1 MATENNPAMIMEL
14 DLKNNIQYISPQ
26 WKEIMRSSAPP
37 IGTPISRIIASN
49 NETDLTIFDV
59 ALKRML
65 QQGSVSYTI
74 TFNAFCCGQSY
85 RQVSPSQSP
94 SRSNS
99 NADNSGIDS
108 EVPKGWGDDDDDDM
122 STNIGKGPTIGIGL
136 TIPSTQEFVS
146 EHQNGTVSDVNGSYS
161 LDSSDTSIPSPL
173 SNSIIRRE
181 QETHHDANNGIVSKR
196 GKITEPEVETGTGT
210 GTERE
215 VEVITLEACGV
226 LITNTNTLNAPVPTH
241 TMWVLKPYN
250 PGWHSSLSDTYFL
263 PEGFIKRLGFG
274 ATIFSDYLKL
284 LDDEKIIDEYRVP
297 LPRREL
303 CRICESFVP
312 AWWLETH
319 SQSCIIQHRIESLIQ
334 LVHDSLVEQRA
345 LIQQYLEGDVI
356 KEDQNGMAESQCAY
370 KGMKLCDSSKP
381 QMYSYAIDVLES
393 LVELCDHVIAINTS
407 DLKCVDHD
415 GNECFKPGM
424 ENGDEAARS
433 SDNTTSTTAA
443 AATATTSSTS
453 LTPLDVAPRDTPP
466 SLSGY
471 FQGQPTL
478 ISTPS
483 KPHDIPP
490 QNYVGS
496 LSPPQSPYFTDYNSV
511 PALCDAVYELSPKT
525 KENILKA
532 RAWKIK
538 GTDITFDME
547 DHDPDT
553 GLQMLVHDTLE
564 LSRKKIS
571 AVIRLDNSMLY
582 ASNIRKEV
590 NGYVLQLIKDQLE
603 RNRLSRAQ
611 DGLLSNNSS
620 RISLLTSPMLH
631 PRLEA
636 SILFNGHVNSNE
648 ADPGD
653 GLINDYRTVDD
664 DEDNSSCN
672 TLNDRAMGQL
682 TPFNTI
688 ARIDSPI
695 FSDAYMHSDR
705 VPNDG
710 DSTRGRTRHFLTAR
724 HCPSNSNDTDVPSGG
739 VTGSERGS
747 SRSITPN
754 SLLVPTTIA
763 DTRNT
768 VGSTSAPGSV
778 ISGSSTN
785 NSARLVGSAVSHPL
799 KNSRPKLQASSSS
812 SSLVPTRKN
821 SPPLG
826 SNTGFNSNNSSGSV
840 VLNGNSY
847 SSIAGTA
854 NTSRFYHEKSP
865 MDSPY
870 NMSRDY
876 LTPEQLPTASLSP
889 NQPLSPLL
897 LATNQVKSHVPS
909 IKDYDIIKPI
919 SKGAYGSVYL
929 ARKKLTGDYFAIK
942 VLRKSDMIA
951 KNQVTNVK
959 SERAIMMV
967 QSEKPY
973 VAKLYATFQNKD
985 NLFLVMEYL
994 PGGDLATLLKM
1005 MGYLPEK
1012 WAKQYLSEIVVSVDD
1027 MHKDGIIHH
1036 DLKPENLLI
1045 DLSGHLKLTDFGLSR
1060 AGLVRRHKHPS
1071 RRPKLS
1077 ISGLDSFSGGPQA
1090 GRAGSNSSNVANL
1103 TPNKPIRKS
1112 SLSRNTEI
1120 PSTLSLTADADDP
1133 SKSSVGTDDFEEE
1146 ILDFKRTASQISFSL
1161 LDISRSSTP
1170 PPGSRSQSISIS
1182 DNKLST
1188 TCATSNEP
1196 LATTP
1201 NTSLGTSNVN
1211 SAGGIQSAYLRN
1223 RQNSSVASIAS
1234 NTSDL
1239 ALFHPDDSSGAK
1251 KFFGTPDYLAPE
1263 TIEGTGKDEQC
1274 DWWSVGCILFEMI
1287 LGYPPFHASSPDA
1300 VFKNILSCN
1309 IQWPVF
1315 NSPEEEKEYISPE
1328 AKDLILK
1335 LLEPVPSER
1344 LGVNGISDFKDH
1356 AFFKDIDW
1364 DHVYEEEASFV
1375 PHIDDP
1381 ENTDYF
1387 DPRGAM
1393 LHDLDDD
1400 AAESPGETSLR
1411 KNCFFTGD
1419 YDNEIFDNKSTSSF
1433 LLSMGSSS
1441 HSNSG
1446 NSNTG
1451 KEASSV
1457 PVSRKHSSSSGVD
1470 LIPGVSPLHLNRPM
1484 EKLSISSVL
1493 ESVAGPNDCYGTGGS
1508 IGSRSSSVT
1517 KSIPLAIPPHMRERR
1532 PSKLSESQTE
1542 FGSFSFRNLSALDK
1556 ANKDTINRLK
1566 NEHIG
1571 DRPGGFHRRTSS
1583 GSIISIPPEGPLS
1596 KHRPSRHSMVGIP
1609 GVGSPIPKSVA
1620 RSEVSSIRSISPD
1633 RFALDSQP
1641 IITISRK
1648 SSVASNADVSSPS
1661 SFMTTTGAFRS
1672 PSASVWNDA
1681 DSFTTPTSSATKF
1694 KSPLSPVIGPSGT
1707 QFRIKNLAKNFTS
1720 GHHHS
1725 ISLDLSSGDENDRL
1739 QAVARINST
1748 RRRRS
1753 SRRSSNNSK
1762 SEIDYHMDVLLC
1774 EPIPIHRFRATRD
1787 LEKLGCTVVNATA
1800 ADELVSKATSGV
1812 KFDLILTTLR
1822 LPNIVVTDI
1831 VRLIRQTNGINS
1843 KTPVIATTNYYQEA
1857 VNTHLFN
1864 DVLEKPIDIDRLRRL
1879 ILKYALKKSQDTD
1892 NSVFSDTED
1901 VAPS

>member
-1 MATENNPAMIMEL
+1 
-14 DLKNNIQYISPQ
+14 
-26 WKEIMRSSAPP
+26 MRSKAPP
-37 IGTPISRIIASN
+37 VGTPISSIIASN

-65 QQGSVSYTI
+65 QQGSVSYTV
-74 TFNAFCCGQSY
+74 TFNAYCCGQSCL
-85 RQVSPSQSP
+85 QGSTTDSNTNVNFGFDSQ
-94 SRSNS
+94 
-99 NADNSGIDS
+99 
-108 EVPKGWGDDDDDDM
+108 VPKDKDKDKDTDDDD
-122 STNIGKGPTIGIGL
+122 KKPTIGIGL
-136 TIPSTQEFVS
+136 TIPSRQELLLENQS
-146 EHQNGTVSDVNGSYS
+146 KTVSDLSRSYS
-161 LDSSDTSIPSPL
+161 VDSCYATSTHSPF
-173 SNSIIRRE
+173 SNGIIGRSE
-181 QETHHDANNGIVSKR
+181 QQEEEEEEEVIEEQVKKIEEEETAIEEVEKKETYQDANSGITSEKD
-196 GKITEPEVETGTGT
+196 KIVKPEVELGP
-210 GTERE
+210 ERE
-215 VEVITLEACGV
+215 VEIITLEACGV
-226 LITNTNTLNAPVPTH
+226 LITNADTASTPVPTH

-284 LDDEKIIDEYRVP
+284 LDDEKITDESRVP

-319 SQSCIIQHRIESLIQ
+319 SQSCILQHRIESLIQ

-345 LIQQYLEGDVI
+345 LIQRFLEGGAI
-356 KEDQNGMAESQCAY
+356 REDQNGMAESQCVY
-370 KGMKLCDSSKP
+370 KEMKLCDSSKP

-407 DLKCVDHD
+407 DLKCIDHD
-415 GNECFKPGM
+415 DNECFKPGM
-424 ENGDEAARS
+424 ENEDKVVPS
-433 SDNTTSTTAA
+433 NDNTNAMAA
-443 AATATTSSTS
+443 PTSSTS
-453 LTPLDVAPRDTPP
+453 LTPLDVATKDTPP

-483 KPHDIPP
+483 KPHDIPL
-490 QNYVGS
+490 QNYVG
-496 LSPPQSPYFTDYNSV
+496 LISPPQSPYFTDYNSI

-547 DHDPDT
+547 DDDPDT
-553 GLQMLVHDTLE
+553 GLQLLVHDTLE

-571 AVIRLDNSMLY
+571 AVVRLDNSMLY

-653 GLINDYRTVDD
+653 GLINGYRTVDA

-672 TLNDRAMGQL
+672 TLNDRAMGRL

-705 VPNDG
+705 VPNDS
-710 DSTRGRTRHFLTAR
+710 DSTRGRTGPFLTT
-724 HCPSNSNDTDVPSGG
+724 HPCPSNSNETDVPSSGL
-739 VTGSERGS
+739 TGSERSS

-754 SLLVPTTIA
+754 SLLVPTTIT

-768 VGSTSAPGSV
+768 VGSGSSAPGSLM
-778 ISGSSTN
+778 SGSSTN
-785 NSARLVGSAVSHPL
+785 TSARLVGSAIAHPL

-821 SPPLG
+821 SPPLP
-826 SNTGFNSNNSSGSV
+826 SNSGFHSNNSSGSV
-840 VLNGNSY
+840 VLNGNLY
-847 SSIAGTA
+847 SGIAGTA
-854 NTSRFYHEKSP
+854 NTSRFFHEKSP
-865 MDSPY
+865 MDSPS

-942 VLRKSDMIA
+942 ALRKSDMIA
-951 KNQVTNVK
+951 KNQITNVK

-1027 MHKDGIIHH
+1027 MHRDGIIHH
-1036 DLKPENLLI
+1036 DLKPDNLLI
-1045 DLSGHLKLTDFGLSR
+1045 DLNGHLKLTDFGLSR

-1071 RRPKLS
+1071 RHPKLS
-1077 ISGLDSFSGGPQA
+1077 ISGLDSHPGVPQG
-1090 GRAGSNSSNVANL
+1090 GRAGSNSSNVAIL
-1103 TPNKPIRKS
+1103 TPNKPNRKS
-1112 SLSRNTEI
+1112 SLSRETEI
-1120 PSTLSLTADADDP
+1120 PTASASSADADDP
-1133 SKSSVGTDDFEEE
+1133 SKNSVVSDAFEAE

-1170 PPGSRSQSISIS
+1170 PPGSRS
-1182 DNKLST
+1182 LST
-1188 TCATSNEP
+1188 SVSDSKPAATCAASNEP

-1201 NTSLGTSNVN
+1201 NTSLGTPNVN
-1211 SAGGIQSAYLRN
+1211 SAGATQSGYLRN
-1223 RQNSSVASIAS
+1223 RQNGSVVSFASK
-1234 NTSDL
+1234 TSDL
-1239 ALFHPDDSSGAK
+1239 ALFHPDDSSGNK

-1274 DWWSVGCILFEMI
+1274 DWWSVGCILFEML

-1315 NSPEEEKEYISPE
+1315 NSPEEERKYVSPE

-1344 LGVNGISDFKDH
+1344 LGVNGISDFKEH

-1375 PHIDDP
+1375 PHVDDP

-1393 LHDLDDD
+1393 LRDLDDD
-1400 AAESPGETSLR
+1400 TAESPGETSLR
-1411 KNCFFTGD
+1411 KSCFLTGD
-1419 YDNEIFDNKSTSSF
+1419 YDNEMFDAKSTSSF
-1433 LLSMGSSS
+1433 LLSMGSAS

-1446 NSNTG
+1446 SSNIG

-1457 PVSRKHSSSSGVD
+1457 PVSRKHSSSS
-1470 LIPGVSPLHLNRPM
+1470 GVSPLHLNRPM

-1493 ESVAGPNDCYGTGGS
+1493 ESVAGPNDCCGTGGS
-1508 IGSRSSSVT
+1508 NGSRSSSVT
-1517 KSIPLAIPPHMRERR
+1517 KNIPLAIPPHMRERR

-1566 NEHIG
+1566 SEHIS
-1571 DRPGGFHRRTSS
+1571 DQPGGFHRRTSS

-1609 GVGSPIPKSVA
+1609 GVGSPIPRSVA
-1620 RSEVSSIRSISPD
+1620 RSDVSSIRSISPD
-1633 RFALDSQP
+1633 RFALDVQP

-1648 SSVASNADVSSPS
+1648 GSVTSNADISSPS

-1694 KSPLSPVIGPSGT
+1694 KSPLSPVIGPSGA
-1707 QFRIKNLAKNFTS
+1707 QFRIKNLAKNFAS

-1739 QAVARINST
+1739 QAVARINSI

-1762 SEIDYHMDVLLC
+1762 SEIDYHMDILLC

-1787 LEKLGCTVVNATA
+1787 LEKLGCTVVNATT

-1822 LPNIVVTDI
+1822 LPNIVVTDV

-1892 NSVFSDTED
+1892 NPVFSDTED
-1901 VAPS
+1901 VVPP